1 MAAMR
6 LPIGHCSTR
15 SSIPQP
21 VHRGCRSTTV
31 AALASASRST
41 PAWSSSPMAPKI
53 PSAASSA
60 FSPAIP
66 VPAFFATPMLVILA
80 RSSSLLLTTSISPC
94 SRCGEID
101 VVAGIGD
108 AGRLGRFKAV
118 RGSPTPVQRARDRH
132 GYFCGTLRIG
142 LLIHRNRMQKL
153 IECVPNF
160 SEGRDQNVIR
170 QITDAVKSTD
180 GVSLLDIDPGA
191 STNRTVVTFV
201 GSPDAAVEAAFRA
214 IKKAAELIDM
224 RKHKGAHPRMGATDV
239 CPFIPVSNVSWDEAV
254 ECARKLG
261 KRVSE
266 ELKIPVYLYEKA
278 AKDNARSNLAV
289 IRAGEY
295 EGFFEKIKQP
305 EWKPD
310 FGPAVFNKN
319 SGATV
324 IGVRDF
330 LVAYNANLNTKSVR
344 RANSVAFDVRE
355 QGRVKTEDGTPS
367 GKPVLGLNG
376 EPVRIPGILKHV
388 KAIGWFVKEYGIAQ
402 VSMNLTNI
410 EETPLHVAFDAC
422 VQAAAERGLRVTG
435 SEIVGMVPKKSLVDA
450 GRYFLRKQRCSEGA
464 SEEEL
469 MDIAIRSMGLGE
481 LKPFDPIEKVIELKI
496 QSTESKK
503 SLVKMNMRE
512 FCNETLSDSP
522 APGGGSVAALMGA
535 LGASLGGMVANL
547 SAGKRGWDD
556 KLEYF
561 SDWAVKAQQLKDELL
576 SLVDEDT
583 AAFNK
588 VIDSFA
594 LPKASAEEKTA
605 RSAAIEAATKY
616 AAEVP
621 VKVMETASRSYAL
634 LAEMAERGNPA
645 SVSDV
650 GVGALAIRA
659 CIDGAALNVRINLA
673 NLKDEKFKSDLQKK
687 VRKLQADSESAFKK
701 IDQIVQSKLT

>member
-1 MAAMR
+1 
-6 LPIGHCSTR
+6 
-15 SSIPQP
+15 
-21 VHRGCRSTTV
+21 
-31 AALASASRST
+31 
-41 PAWSSSPMAPKI
+41 
-53 PSAASSA
+53 
-60 FSPAIP
+60 
-66 VPAFFATPMLVILA
+66 
-80 RSSSLLLTTSISPC
+80 
-94 SRCGEID
+94 
-101 VVAGIGD
+101 
-108 AGRLGRFKAV
+108 
-118 RGSPTPVQRARDRH
+118 
-132 GYFCGTLRIG
+132 
-142 LLIHRNRMQKL
+142 MQKL

-170 QITDAVKSTD
+170 QVTDAIKSVE
-180 GVSLLDIDPGA
+180 GVSLLDVDPGA

-278 AKDNARSNLAV
+278 AKDKSRSNLAV

-305 EWKPD
+305 EWKPN
-310 FGPAVFNKN
+310 FGPAVFNEK

-410 EETPLHVAFDAC
+410 EKTPLHVAFDAC

-464 SEEEL
+464 SQEEL

-503 SLVKMNMRE
+503 SLVKMNVRE

-547 SAGKRGWDD
+547 SAGKRGWDNQH
-556 KLEYF
+556 EYF

-588 VIDSFA
+588 VMDSFA
-594 LPKASAEEKTA
+594 LPKESAEEKTA

-621 VKVMETASRSYAL
+621 LKVMETASRSYAL
-634 LAEMAERGNPA
+634 LAEMADKGNPA
-645 SVSDV
+645 SISDV
-650 GVGALAIRA
+650 GVGALATRA
-659 CIDGAALNVRINLA
+659 CIEGAALNVRINLA
-673 NLKDEKFKSDLQKK
+673 QLKDEKVKSDLLDKMGKTFLNSSDQFLNIFKI
-687 VRKLQADSESAFKK
+687 VLDKLNKA
-701 IDQIVQSKLT
+701 

>member
-1 MAAMR
+1 
-6 LPIGHCSTR
+6 
-15 SSIPQP
+15 
-21 VHRGCRSTTV
+21 
-31 AALASASRST
+31 
-41 PAWSSSPMAPKI
+41 
-53 PSAASSA
+53 
-60 FSPAIP
+60 
-66 VPAFFATPMLVILA
+66 
-80 RSSSLLLTTSISPC
+80 
-94 SRCGEID
+94 
-101 VVAGIGD
+101 
-108 AGRLGRFKAV
+108 
-118 RGSPTPVQRARDRH
+118 
-132 GYFCGTLRIG
+132 
-142 LLIHRNRMQKL
+142 MQKL

-170 QITDAVKSTD
+170 QITDAIESVD

-239 CPFIPVSNVSWDEAV
+239 CPFIPVSDVGWDEAIA
-254 ECARKLG
+254 CANRLG
-261 KRVSE
+261 QRVGD

-278 AKDNARSNLAV
+278 AKNESRSNLSI

-295 EGFFEKIKQP
+295 EGFFEKIRQP

-310 FGPAVFNKN
+310 FGPDVFNEK

-355 QGRVKTEDGTPS
+355 QGRVQTEDGTPW
-367 GKPVLGLNG
+367 GKPLLDANG
-376 EPVRIPGILKHV
+376 EPIRIPGTLKHV

-410 EETPLHVAFDAC
+410 EETPLHAAFDAC
-422 VQAAAERGLRVTG
+422 CESAASRGLRVTG
-435 SEIVGMVPKKSLVDA
+435 SEIVGMVPKQCLVDA
-450 GRYFLRKQRCSEGA
+450 GRYFLRKQKWSEGV
-464 SEEEL
+464 SDEDL
-469 MDIAIRSMGLGE
+469 IDIAIRSMGLSE
-481 LKPFDPIEKVIELKI
+481 LKPFDPKEKVIEFKI
-496 QSTESKK
+496 ESAEPKR
-503 SLVKMNMRE
+503 SLAKMNLRE

-561 SDWAVKAQQLKDELL
+561 SNWAVKAQQLKDELL

-588 VIDSFA
+588 VMDAFA
-594 LPKASAEEKTA
+594 LPKESAEEKAA
-605 RSAAIEAATKY
+605 RAAAIAQATKY

-621 VKVMETASRSYAL
+621 LKVMETASKSYEL

-650 GVGALAIRA
+650 GVGALATRA
-659 CIDGAALNVRINLA
+659 CIEGAGLNVRINLA
-673 NLKDEKFKSDLQKK
+673 QLKDERFKPDLLKK
-687 VRKLQADSESAFKK
+687 IEQISADSDTQFKK
-701 IDQIVQSKLT
+701 IYQVVESKLG

>member
-1 MAAMR
+1 
-6 LPIGHCSTR
+6 
-15 SSIPQP
+15 
-21 VHRGCRSTTV
+21 
-31 AALASASRST
+31 
-41 PAWSSSPMAPKI
+41 
-53 PSAASSA
+53 
-60 FSPAIP
+60 
-66 VPAFFATPMLVILA
+66 
-80 RSSSLLLTTSISPC
+80 
-94 SRCGEID
+94 
-101 VVAGIGD
+101 
-108 AGRLGRFKAV
+108 
-118 RGSPTPVQRARDRH
+118 
-132 GYFCGTLRIG
+132 
-142 LLIHRNRMQKL
+142 MQKL

-170 QITDAVKSTD
+170 QITDAIESVD
-180 GVSLLDIDPGA
+180 GVSLLDVDPGA

-239 CPFIPVSNVSWDEAV
+239 CPLIPVSNVSWEEVIA
-254 ECARKLG
+254 CANRLA
-261 KRVSE
+261 KRVGD

-278 AKDNARSNLAV
+278 AKNESRSNLSV

-295 EGFFEKIKQP
+295 EGFFEKIRQP

-310 FGPAVFNKN
+310 FGPDIFNEK

-330 LVAYNANLNTKSVR
+330 LVAYNVNLNTRSVR
-344 RANSVAFDVRE
+344 RATSVAFDVRD

-367 GKPVLGLNG
+367 GKPVLDGNG
-376 EPVRIPGILKHV
+376 EPVRIPGMLKHV

-410 EETPLHVAFDAC
+410 EETPLHAAFDAC
-422 VQAAAERGLRVTG
+422 CESAAKRGLRVTG
-435 SEIVGMVPKKSLVDA
+435 SEIVGMVPKKCLVDA
-450 GRYFLRKQRCSEGA
+450 GRYFLRKQKWSEGV
-464 SEEEL
+464 SDEESI
-469 MDIAIRSMGLGE
+469 DIAIRSMGLSE
-481 LKPFDPIEKVIELKI
+481 LKPFDPKEKVIEFKI
-496 QSTESKK
+496 ESAEPKN
-503 SLVKMNMRE
+503 SLAKMNLRE

-561 SDWAVKAQQLKDELL
+561 SDWAVKAQQLKDQLL

-588 VIDSFA
+588 VMDAFA
-594 LPKASAEEKTA
+594 LPKGATEEKATRA
-605 RSAAIEAATKY
+605 AAIEQATKY

-621 VKVMETASRSYAL
+621 LKVMETASKSYDL

-650 GVGALAIRA
+650 GVGALATRA
-659 CIDGAALNVRINLA
+659 CVEGAALNVRINLA
-673 NLKDEKFKSDLQKK
+673 QLKDEKFKGVLEEK
-687 VRKLQADSESAFKK
+687 VRSVCAHSVAKFKEISQAVE
-701 IDQIVQSKLT
+701 SKLGKS